1 MYFLKSKGKLPPSLE
16 VPRTGLEYLFM
27 SRAFLRAYM
36 SDQLREMDPLERAV
50 LIPNLI
56 VGNDHGGAEFSFNPI
71 YLEPHEMVGVSLG
84 GSPQQ
89 DKGVPQDQWVLLRNI
104 FNKRTEVPY
113 SLSVRFVSSL
123 VLFVVSAYDGSHL
136 VLTTVKPNKLYAQ
149 YKKTQEEVR

>member
-36 SDQLREMDPLERAV
+36 SDQIREMDPLEKAV

-71 YLEPHEMVGVSLG
+71 YLEPHEMVGISVG

-89 DKGVPQDQWVLLRNI
+89 DRGIPRDQWIRI
-104 FNKRTEVPY
+104 TRPFTSQSPAAF
-113 SLSVRFVSSL
+113 SGFCFMSSL
-123 VLFVVSAYDGSHL
+123 VVFTVSAYDGSHL

-149 YKKTQEEVR
+149 YKKTQGEVR